1 MVRKELGLTRDKV
14 GEPRLEDGGN
24 PAVELAPSTLK
35 QRGVGDVLDQRML
48 ERIDRLGRRAALK
61 DELRLHEP
69 GERLVEISRFSCS
82 DCIEKL
88 VGELTADGGADLGQI
103 LGRSQV
109 IEPGHERVLQTRR
122 NGKRATRCDQRET
135 LGRVAQHA

>member
-1 MVRKELGLTRDKV
+1 
-14 GEPRLEDGGN
+14 
-24 PAVELAPSTLK
+24 
-35 QRGVGDVLDQRML
+35 ML

-135 LGRVAQHA
+135 LGRVAQDA